1 VTRKRTAHC
10 YALRSLPLA
19 VAGLLGA
26 CDQQAGPVC
35 TALFAVATVTVVDS
49 LQAPATTATVT
60 TTLLRT
66 GETLTPTTIMDFALG
81 VYPILDDGARS
92 KLRTSGDSIRVRVV
106 QGAAAAETVYRIDV
120 PGGCHVERVGGPDT
134 LVLH

>member
-1 VTRKRTAHC
+1 MTGFRRLHGLSLL
-10 YALRSLPLA
+10 ALLALP
-19 VAGLLGA
+19 G
-26 CDQQAGPVC
+26 CDQQSTAVC

-60 TTLLRT
+60 STLLRT
-66 GETLTPTTIMDFALG
+66 GETLTPTTIMDFTVG
-81 VYPILDDGARS
+81 VYPIVDDGAVG